1 MENLE
6 EIHYLAGT
14 QTIADRETIR
24 HNAIKA
30 FSLTELESIKLTH
43 FLMFFVVV
51 VLGQYGIGCQVLLV
65 KKVGCDIMLRDEIC
79 PTLR

>member
-14 QTIADRETIR
+14 QTIADRETICD
-24 HNAIKA
+24 NAMKA

-51 VLGQYGIGCQVLLV
+51 VLGRYGIGCQVLLF
-65 KKVGCDIMLRDEIC
+65 KKMGMKYVQLYYKE
-79 PTLR
+79 